1 MTSHDVPVD
10 GAAPD
15 AVPVRSPVPVPDGV
29 LDAFW
34 RYDAALLANDRRVLD
49 ELFLP
54 GPDTVR
60 GDGRVLL
67 VGHDAIAGFRSAR
80 AAIPT
85 RRVAELQVRVL
96 AQDAVLIMARTADGE
111 AAGLQT
117 QVWRRTGD
125 GWRVAA
131 AHVSLP
137 AKPPAATAAAP
148 APAPAAAPAPAPAV
162 APAPAPVDPSVWRV
176 AGVPLA
182 PPLGRGPLD
191 GLGIAVKDLFAV
203 EGYPTGAGVPA
214 YQAGQPPQAASAP
227 VVTALRRAGAHL
239 AGIAQTDEFAYSIAG
254 SNSHYGAA
262 PNPAAP
268 ARLGGGSSSGP
279 AAAVA
284 LGQAQVGLGTDTA
297 GSIRVPAAYQGLVG
311 FRPTHGAV
319 PSSGVLPLAPSFDTV
334 GWLTRDVATSAAVGA
349 VLLPPGDDL
358 RPSGHEAP
366 AAPAR
371 ALRLPVAERLADAAT
386 LELFAACVR
395 ALEDANVVQPAGT
408 AGLDEE
414 VLDEWFAA
422 FRTVQAYEAWAAH
435 GSWIEGHPG
444 SLGEDVAARFAA
456 AATVTAAAAD
466 TARAVI
472 ASARDLVRAWLADAV
487 LLLPTVPGP
496 APLRTDG
503 PADIEDV
510 RARTLRISCLSPIA
524 GAPAISLPLAAPSAP
539 VGFCLIGAPG
549 SDLALLSTAAR
560 FAAAFPEGTS

>member
-10 GAAPD
+10 GVAANAAP
-15 AVPVRSPVPVPDGV
+15 VHSPVPVPDGV

-34 RYDAALLANDRRVLD
+34 RYDAALLRNDRAVLD

-85 RRVAELQVRVL
+85 RKVAELQVRVL
-96 AQDAVLIMARTADGE
+96 APDAVLIMARTADGE
-111 AAGLQT
+111 SAGLQT
-117 QVWRRTGD
+117 QVWQRTGD

-137 AKPPAATAAAP
+137 ARPAAAAPAAAAPGAAAP
-148 APAPAAAPAPAPAV
+148 AP
-162 APAPAPVDPSVWRV
+162 PAPAPVNPSVWRV

-203 EGYPTGAGVPA
+203 QGHPTGGGVPA
-214 YQAGQPPQAASAP
+214 YLAGQPPQAASAP

-262 PNPAAP
+262 PNAAAP
-268 ARLGGGSSSGP
+268 SRLGGGSSSGP

-349 VLLPPGDDL
+349 VLLPRGDVL
-358 RPSGHEAP
+358 LPSVDEAP

-386 LELFAACVR
+386 RELFAAR
-395 ALEDANVVQPAGT
+395 LTALEG
-408 AGLDEE
+408 AGLIPRAEPADLSEE

-422 FRTVQAYEAWAAH
+422 FRAVQAHEAWAAH
-435 GSWIEGHPG
+435 GSWIEAHPG
-444 SLGEDVAARFAA
+444 SLGEDVADRFAA
-456 AATVTAAAAD
+456 AAAVTANAAD

-472 ASARDLVRAWLADAV
+472 AGARDRLRAWLADAV

-496 APLRTDG
+496 APLRTAS
-503 PADIEDV
+503 PADIDDV

-524 GAPAISLPLAAPSAP
+524 GAPAISLPLTAPSAP